1 MLERS
6 VFCMSNYRSLAWSFI
21 VLNIKLQIFT
31 EVISARITITVHIC
45 QSWLH
50 STRLPGGQTSW
61 VGCVI
66 TDQSWSQCCDNQVK
80 LRGATSLI
88 LSQDTFPPLPLP
100 LSVPLSEPPL
110 LLQDCKWDLLFE
122 DDWFPSIC
130 YPLLSLHRISE
141 KENKWRSLEEMT
153 SVTDLTAT
161 AWGNIFR
168 NQKILSYLLL
178 KGKRETICQGLTK
191 VKSISQFFFIWVA
204 KRLSQV
210 NVSVQ
215 YTIIL

>member
-1 MLERS
+1 MTASRLGSSSRS
-6 VFCMSNYRSLAWSFI
+6 
-21 VLNIKLQIFT
+21 
-31 EVISARITITVHIC
+31 
-45 QSWLH
+45 
-50 STRLPGGQTSW
+50 P
-61 VGCVI
+61 
-66 TDQSWSQCCDNQVK
+66 
-80 LRGATSLI
+80 TSLI
-88 LSQDTFPPLPLP
+88 LSQDTFPPLP

-141 KENKWRSLEEMT
+141 KENKWRSLKEMT

-191 VKSISQFFFIWVA
+191 VKSISQFFFSSELRRGWV
-204 KRLSQV
+204 RLMSQS
-210 NVSVQ
+210 NTQLS
-215 YTIIL
+215 YN